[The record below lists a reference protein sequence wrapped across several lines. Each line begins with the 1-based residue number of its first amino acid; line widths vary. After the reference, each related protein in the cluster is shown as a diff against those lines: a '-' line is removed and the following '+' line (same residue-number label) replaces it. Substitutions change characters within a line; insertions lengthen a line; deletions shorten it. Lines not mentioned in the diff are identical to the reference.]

1 MRELEKEI
9 PVLLCKLEKMFP
21 PGFFNVMQ
29 HLMVHLPNEAR
40 VGGPVAYRWM
50 YVFER
55 AMHHLRLKVRNKARV
70 EGSIVEA
77 CIVQEIT
84 NCVSLYFSDHVRTIW
99 KKNPR
104 YNIGGTRVQNDG
116 CTLDVFQYEG
126 NLRGRGIALDLTQQE
141 LNAARLYI
149 LTNCS
154 SVDRFREAFTEEKY
168 KENPNLTAVGLD
180 KLMTEEFVEWFKIAC
195 KSNPDSD
202 EDLWNLA
209 NGCSSRVYSYN
220 SYDVN
225 GFRFRS
231 ELYEKNCRRLKTVNT
246 GVSLSSF
253 TSDGEQLDYYSV
265 IEDII
270 KLSFTA
276 GKKLEMVLFRCRWFD
291 PTKGMRSDAK
301 LGLVEI
307 NSCSRLKI
315 FELFPMAHQ
324 ATQAYYLKYASPK
337 RELRDWRVMY
347 KIQPRNSLR
356 NLDEN
361 DTSNADDF
369 FQEDGQQGSFSVDI
383 DNFVDEFTMSR
394 NRSDDVLDPAEIEM
408 IEDQNNDEND
418 EELPEEELEDSNDEE
433 EEEIEEEEGQE
444 QRDGAEDDDDRIE
457 NDSEYDDDDY

>member
-29 HLMVHLPNEAR
+29 HLMVHLPYEAR

-116 CTLDVFQYEG
+116 CTLDVFQYQG
-126 NLRGRGIALDLTQQE
+126 NLRGRGNALDLTQEE

-154 SVDRFREAFTEEKY
+154 AVDRFREAFMEEKY
-168 KENPNLTAVGLD
+168 SEHPNLTAVGLD
-180 KLMTEEFVEWFKIAC
+180 KLMTKEFVEWFKIAC
-195 KSNPDSD
+195 KSDPDTD
-202 EDLWNLA
+202 ENLWNLA

-231 ELYEKNCRRLKTVNT
+231 ELYEKKCRRLKTVNT
-246 GVSLSSF
+246 GVCLSSF
-253 TSDGEQLDYYSV
+253 TSDGKQLDYYGV

-270 KLSFTA
+270 KLSFSA
-276 GKKLEMVLFRCRWFD
+276 GKKIEMVLFKCRWFD

-307 NSCSRLKI
+307 NSSSRLKN
-315 FELFPMAHQ
+315 FEPFAMAHQ

-337 RELRDWRVMY
+337 RDLRDWRVVY
-347 KIQPRNSLR
+347 KIQPSSNLTY
-356 NLDEN
+356 LDEN
-361 DTSNADDF
+361 DTSTRDDF
-369 FQEDGQQGSFSVDI
+369 FQESGQQGSFSVDI
-383 DNFVDEFTMSR
+383 GNFIDEFTVSR
-394 NRSDDVLDPAEIEM
+394 NQSDDVLDPDEIEM
-408 IEDQNNDEND
+408 MENQNHDDTD
-418 EELPEEELEDSNDEE
+418 EELPEEELEESSDEE
-433 EEEIEEEEGQE
+433 EEEEEEEGQE
-444 QRDGAEDDDDRIE
+444 KTDEDEYEDDTIQH
-457 NDSEYDDDDY
+457 DSEYDDDDY